1 MTTVREDL
9 AAILGTPLDEGY
21 TTSAKVLTM
30 PSGVTKE
37 LATQAIEQLDLTQV
51 LKDIGVIVAREIAN
65 ELEAMNLRPADY
77 VALPD
82 MPQMV
87 ASMVAG
93 ELASAPE
100 EFVQALIEQLKLRG

>member
-1 MTTVREDL
+1 MTKVREEL
-9 AAILGTPLDEGY
+9 AAILGTPTNEGY
-21 TTSAKVLTM
+21 TTTSKVLTL

-51 LKDIGVIVAREIAN
+51 LKDIGAIVAREIAN